1 MSDARPTRPL
11 DAAEQAIAR
20 AAGAFAEII
29 DVAPSLTPHEAAE
42 VLLGLTLMPG
52 PVQQLANAVTE
63 IGRQVA
69 QQYGDRPPLWEPLLT
84 EATAISAAAFRT
96 AATADAI
103 AEAAEETTR
112 SRAATAQSPALRAA
126 GARAAVHFAP
136 PAAYDV
142 PPHSRIVE
150 PPHR

>member
-1 MSDARPTRPL
+1 MTDARTTGPL
-11 DAAEQAIAR
+11 DVANQAIAR
-20 AAGAFAEII
+20 AGRAFSEIVEI
-29 DVAPSLTPHEAAE
+29 APSLTAHEAAE

-52 PVQQLANAVTE
+52 AVHQLADAVTE

-103 AEAAEETTR
+103 AEAADETTR

-126 GARAAVHFAP
+126 GTTASVHFAP
-136 PAAYDV
+136 AVAV